1 MDFKMPYLIEQAVF
15 AQGCDILKSRLHGPD
30 GMGTGGAYSNLKKVE
45 DTDGHWSTFWRL
57 NKGKSGGA

>member
-1 MDFKMPYLIEQAVF
+1 MDFKMSYLIELAVF

-45 DTDGHWSTFWRL
+45 NTDRHWST
-57 NKGKSGGA
+57 S